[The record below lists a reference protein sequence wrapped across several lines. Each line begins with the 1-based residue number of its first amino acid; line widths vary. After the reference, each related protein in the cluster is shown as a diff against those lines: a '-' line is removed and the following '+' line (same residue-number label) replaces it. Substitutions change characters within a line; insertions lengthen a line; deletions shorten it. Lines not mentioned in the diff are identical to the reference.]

1 MVCMSYPGTLKMVEK
16 LCEDHDVEVQFWCD
30 DLKRNLD
37 EKLDEHTV
45 GKNIA
50 VMQLQG
56 CYC

>member
-1 MVCMSYPGTLKMVEK
+1 MSYPGTLKMVEK

-45 GKNIA
+45 GNNIT

>member
-45 GKNIA
+45 LETSHHLSELLG
-50 VMQLQG
+50 LH
-56 CYC
+56 